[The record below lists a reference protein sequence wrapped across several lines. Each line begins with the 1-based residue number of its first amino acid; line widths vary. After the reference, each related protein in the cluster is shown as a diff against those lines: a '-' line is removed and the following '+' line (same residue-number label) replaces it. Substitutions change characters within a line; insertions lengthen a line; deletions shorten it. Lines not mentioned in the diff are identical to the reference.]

1 MFDFRIC
8 SIFQFQNLN
17 FTDLERTN
25 KNDSSE
31 QSCKDLQSG
40 ISTIDDNSC
49 EWGILVENH
58 IKDEGKVKNRV
69 AKVERKTIFI
79 KREDLDKRFLNI
91 HNEYNNQKS

>member
-1 MFDFRIC
+1 MNPSQPDKCSEIMFCGFFAFPNFRIC

-58 IKDEGKVKNRV
+58 IKKMK
-69 AKVERKTIFI
+69 AK
-79 KREDLDKRFLNI
+79 
-91 HNEYNNQKS
+91 